1 MDYKEL
7 AERLKKETYWL
18 GGSHPYSH
26 DVHPVICDEAAAA
39 ITELL
44 VENQALRNAANGF
57 KAQAEAAEADRDRL
71 REALKPNCLL
81 CDSMHENGNCTE
93 VGGFCTAVPAAHC
106 PLIPKLRDRAEAAEK
121 KLAEAEA
128 LAEKAE
134 RERDIAVD
142 LCGKL
147 IALCSPPKEWK
158 PKLFRRHIN
167 RPGDYMGCGYDFLD
181 SFNRI
186 LTTLLKQQIMKFIL
200 LSGKRQKRKS

>member
-1 MDYKEL
+1 MDDKEYMEL
-7 AERLKKETYWL
+7 AFELKNGWNRERKAATAITDLLARVEAEEARANDMERALCGMVANYFRVNEVAKKVLDYARDDDTPAEMKDDL
-18 GGSHPYSH
+18 HEAAIMLFGM
-26 DVHPVICDEAAAA
+26 DEAHRRAEQSAERA
-39 ITELL
+39 E
-44 VENQALRNAANGF
+44 
-57 KAQAEAAEADRDRL
+57 KAEAR
-71 REALKPNCLL
+71 
-81 CDSMHENGNCTE
+81 
-93 VGGFCTAVPAAHC
+93 
-106 PLIPKLRDRAEAAEK
+106 
-121 KLAEAEA
+121 
-128 LAEKAE
+128 AEKAE